1 MGACNSS
8 NNKNQE
14 LANST
19 GPGLPPQEIIPQPVE
34 VTNIEPDL
42 NAQLSTQAN
51 PIDNLNSLN
60 NPQLS
65 SINPA
70 INNTNPNID
79 QSINISNSN
88 PNINTSLNLNQ
99 NIPNTKNSL
108 VLNQNIP
115 NVNSSLNLNQNGN
128 TNASIN
134 LNTLNNSNIN
144 LGQTLGQTQL
154 VRSSPNNL
162 GNTQVTINS
171 QGQRV
176 IYPSQLNNSQQ
187 IGNTSQPTRIR
198 MYLVVQ
204 LPQREIEITKLY
216 DYNCLL
222 DIDPYI
228 APDSVDE
235 YDFYD
240 SRGYSI
246 DDRLYT
252 PFYEWHNVYRTL
264 RIKLVRSG
272 LHIGNDIRDYISKK
286 TYLIGCLTF
295 DKPNTFGLFI
305 FNKMN
310 NSTLSFEYST
320 NIYLQMKTVNQF
332 SAYCNA
338 LNKLYISGGEI
349 SNNQA
354 TNDFTCVD
362 LNEVQENVFV
372 PTQLCKLQ
380 KPRYWHSMIFI
391 PEKYIFI
398 VGGPNETDVELYDIE
413 RNVSVI
419 DSKLNTE
426 RCEPSLILVN
436 NKFLYAIFGFHLYDS
451 FINTIERCN
460 IHKRRRNWENVEY
473 KLSNTPN
480 LVKAFFGVSY
490 VSNNIIL
497 VSDKEG
503 QNDLKPNYILSP
515 GRGNIDTISDEG
527 ILNSRSSRLF
537 AEKFFI
543 PFTETES
550 INLAFKSGEPK
561 IFIINNENG
570 AINELCLSES

>member
-1 MGACNSS
+1 
-8 NNKNQE
+8 
-14 LANST
+14 
-19 GPGLPPQEIIPQPVE
+19 
-34 VTNIEPDL
+34 
-42 NAQLSTQAN
+42 
-51 PIDNLNSLN
+51 
-60 NPQLS
+60 
-65 SINPA
+65 
-70 INNTNPNID
+70 
-79 QSINISNSN
+79 
-88 PNINTSLNLNQ
+88 
-99 NIPNTKNSL
+99 
-108 VLNQNIP
+108 
-115 NVNSSLNLNQNGN
+115 
-128 TNASIN
+128 
-134 LNTLNNSNIN
+134 
-144 LGQTLGQTQL
+144 
-154 VRSSPNNL
+154 
-162 GNTQVTINS
+162 
-171 QGQRV
+171 
-176 IYPSQLNNSQQ
+176 
-187 IGNTSQPTRIR
+187 
-198 MYLVVQ
+198 
-204 LPQREIEITKLY
+204 
-216 DYNCLL
+216 
-222 DIDPYI
+222 
-228 APDSVDE
+228 
-235 YDFYD
+235 
-240 SRGYSI
+240 
-246 DDRLYT
+246 
-252 PFYEWHNVYRTL
+252 
-264 RIKLVRSG
+264 
-272 LHIGNDIRDYISKK
+272 
-286 TYLIGCLTF
+286 
-295 DKPNTFGLFI
+295 
-305 FNKMN
+305 
-310 NSTLSFEYST
+310 
-320 NIYLQMKTVNQF
+320 MKTVNQF